1 MAEKRAAYEY
11 YVPPELRPVT
21 RKVAPFVKGV
31 NTGIAEL
38 AGFPVYLANLT
49 PKLINLLPGKQG
61 MKPFSEKP
69 LGGAQ
74 TFKDLMAAGNIDT
87 YKDLQSIPKDEYGAG
102 VTGMLSGEALLSMFP
117 VKRAVDALMAGKK
130 GKKNTLPALTAGGVD
145 LSRRD
150 FLKKAPVAVAGA
162 AMVPPVL
169 REIGEVI
176 PASGGAKAAK
186 TALSGSAI
194 IAKSRDLASQI
205 SDGMIESLL
214 KKTKKSQKLSTKELD
229 VKTAEYNKVLDD
241 LLKGKSY
248 EDLVKLPKNDLADLY
263 NQKNFSAHKGAGD
276 PLRSKK
282 YGPLLDKVFK
292 DRGIG
297 IDAQGN
303 YKKVLRNEGDPP
315 PPNLLT
321 DPNALKDAFG
331 IKRMFPSENLIK
343 KSPQQATKSIF
354 APEAKKDRQ
363 LLIVSCSNNKC
374 PDVGNM
380 KALDRYTGQ
389 LFTKMKAEGIPPNVD
404 IAILSAKHG
413 LIRSDTQ
420 IEKYDQLMTPEIRDK
435 FISDPEQMKK
445 IRDTIDGDYDKV
457 FVTGGKNYRD
467 VIDAAASDLNYEVI
481 KKKAPGLTQQAVT
494 DKLKLAKGIKV
505 DRSKPLGVQNFVKDE
520 PAYHFAFPQK
530 IPGFKDKFEKLDI
543 KKFDMDVIEAR
554 NKGYSVKYA
563 DTLGVHVGSQKAAQD
578 RFLSVTGMFDEKEI
592 GKEVGFDVKGQTYPL
607 KIDTS
612 KPFLDK
618 SGQYSKDGVWTE
630 DGLENYIQGNV
641 FNVDDKYKKIMES
654 STDPIKKFE
663 QTFVKEKTTRER
675 ELVKQFRKKLANDGF
690 TNVPYFNDY
699 EGGIKNAQGKMLK
712 KELSQIMLID
722 RPKGGEVITSKVTS
736 EPMKDGGV
744 AGLSDI
750 ARDMFKGPK
759 GIGAYQSF
767 MVG

>member
-1 MAEKRAAYEY
+1 MTDLFTERDTKKAKA
-11 YVPPELRPVT
+11 
-21 RKVAPFVKGV
+21 FVKGA
-31 NTGIAEL
+31 NTGIAQIL
-38 AGFPVYLANLT
+38 GFPVDMVNMAPLLV
-49 PKLINLLPGKQG
+49 NLLPGKQG
-61 MKPFSEKP
+61 MKPFSEDP
-69 LGGAQ
+69 VGGSQ
-74 TFKDLMAAGNIDT
+74 TFKNLMAAGNVGT
-87 YKDLQSIPKDEYGAG
+87 YKDVQSIPKDEYEAG
-102 VTGMLSGEALLSMFP
+102 ILGMLSSEALTSLIPISQL
-117 VKRAVDALMAGKK
+117 VKGLPK
-130 GKKNTLPALTAGGVD
+130 GSKTVPPKQAATGVD

-150 FLKKAPVAVAGA
+150 LLKKAGAAAVATAVSPSILKEAGDIISSPG
-162 AMVPPVL
+162 V
-169 REIGEVI
+169 
-176 PASGGAKAAK
+176 AKVGK
-186 TALSGSAI
+186 TAVSSSAI

-205 SDGMIESLL
+205 SDFMIESLI
-214 KKTKKSQKLSTKELD
+214 KKTKKGEKPSTKQLD
-229 VKTAEYNKVLDD
+229 AKTAEYNKVLDN
-241 LLKGKSY
+241 LLKGKDY
-248 EDLVKLPKNDLADLY
+248 DALIKLPKNDLADLY

-276 PLRSKK
+276 PLRSKE
-282 YGPLLDKVFK
+282 YGPLLDRVFK
-292 DRGIG
+292 DSGIG
-297 IDAQGN
+297 LDSQGN
-303 YKKVLRNEGDPP
+303 YKKLIPNDGEPDPR
-315 PPNLLT
+315 NLLANPSAF
-321 DPNALKDAFG
+321 DNAFG
-331 IKRMFPSENLIK
+331 LKMFPSEKIIK
-343 KSPQQATKSIF
+343 KMVPTGPKSIF
-354 APEAKKDRQ
+354 PTEAKKGRQ
-363 LLIVSCSNNKC
+363 LLIVSCGSNKC

-380 KALDRYTGQ
+380 KALDRYLGPV
-389 LFTKMKAEGIPPNVD
+389 FSSIRKAGVPPNVD
-404 IAILSAKHG
+404 VAILSAKHG
-413 LIRSDTQ
+413 LIRSDTP
-420 IEKYDQLMTPEIRDK
+420 IKKYDQLMTPEIRDK

-494 DKLKLAKGIKV
+494 DKLKEAKGIKV

-520 PAYHFAFPQK
+520 KAYHFAFPQK

-699 EGGIKNAQGKMLK
+699 EGGIKDAQGKMLK

-722 RPKGGEVITSKVTS
+722 RPDGGNVITSKVTA
-736 EPMKDGGV
+736 EPMEKGGV

-759 GIGAYQSF
+759 GIGAYQPF
-767 MVG
+767 MLG

>member
-1 MAEKRAAYEY
+1 MTDLFTERDTKKAKA
-11 YVPPELRPVT
+11 
-21 RKVAPFVKGV
+21 FVKGA
-31 NTGIAEL
+31 NTGIAQIL
-38 AGFPVYLANLT
+38 GFPVDMVNMAPLLV
-49 PKLINLLPGKQG
+49 NLLPGKQG
-61 MKPFSEKP
+61 MKPFSEDP
-69 LGGAQ
+69 VGGSQ
-74 TFKDLMAAGNIDT
+74 TFKNLMAVGNVGT
-87 YKDLQSIPKDEYGAG
+87 YKDVQSIPKDEYEAG
-102 VTGMLSGEALLSMFP
+102 ILGMLSSEALTSLIPISQL
-117 VKRAVDALMAGKK
+117 VKGLPK
-130 GKKNTLPALTAGGVD
+130 GSKTVPPKQAATGVD

-150 FLKKAPVAVAGA
+150 LLKKAGAAAVATAVSPSILKEAGDIISSPG
-162 AMVPPVL
+162 V
-169 REIGEVI
+169 
-176 PASGGAKAAK
+176 AKVGK

-194 IAKSRDLASQI
+194 VAKSRALASQI

-214 KKTKKSQKLSTKELD
+214 KKTKKGEKLSTKQLD

-321 DPNALKDAFG
+321 NPNAFDNAFG
-331 IKRMFPSENLIK
+331 IKKMLPSENLIK

-354 APEAKKDRQ
+354 APDAKKDRQ
-363 LLIVSCSNNKC
+363 LLIVSCSDKKC

-494 DKLKLAKGIKV
+494 DKLKEAKGIKV

-520 PAYHFAFPQK
+520 KAYHFAFPQK

-699 EGGIKNAQGKMLK
+699 EGGIKDAQGKMLK

-722 RPKGGEVITSKVTS
+722 RPKGGEVITSKVTG

>member
-1 MAEKRAAYEY
+1 MTDLFTERDKKKAKA
-11 YVPPELRPVT
+11 
-21 RKVAPFVKGV
+21 FVKGA
-31 NTGIAEL
+31 NTGIANL
-38 AGFPVYLANLT
+38 LGFPVDMVNMAPLLV
-49 PKLINLLPGKQG
+49 NLLPGKQG
-61 MKPFSEKP
+61 MKPFSEDP
-69 LGGAQ
+69 VGGSQ
-74 TFKDLMAAGNIDT
+74 TFKNLMAAGNVGT
-87 YKDLQSIPKDEYGAG
+87 YKDVQSIPKDEYEAG
-102 VTGMLSGEALLSMFP
+102 ILGMLSSEALTSLIPISQL
-117 VKRAVDALMAGKK
+117 VKGLPK
-130 GKKNTLPALTAGGVD
+130 GSKTVPPKQAATGVD

-150 FLKKAPVAVAGA
+150 LLKKAGAAAVATAVSPSILKEAGDIISSPG
-162 AMVPPVL
+162 V
-169 REIGEVI
+169 
-176 PASGGAKAAK
+176 AKVGK

-194 IAKSRDLASQI
+194 VAKSRALASQI

-214 KKTKKSQKLSTKELD
+214 KKTKKGEKLSTKQLD

-248 EDLVKLPKNDLADLY
+248 EDLIKLPKNDLADLY

-321 DPNALKDAFG
+321 NPNAFDNAFG
-331 IKRMFPSENLIK
+331 IKKMLPSENLIK

-354 APEAKKDRQ
+354 APDAKKDRQ
-363 LLIVSCSNNKC
+363 LLIVSCSDKKC

-520 PAYHFAFPQK
+520 KAYHFAFPQK

-618 SGQYSKDGVWTE
+618 SGQYSKDGIWTE

-699 EGGIKNAQGKMLK
+699 EGGIKDAQGKMLK

-722 RPKGGEVITSKVTS
+722 RPKGGEVITSKVTG

-759 GIGAYQSF
+759 GIGAYQPF
-767 MVG
+767 MLG

>member
-1 MAEKRAAYEY
+1 MTDLFTERDTKKAKA
-11 YVPPELRPVT
+11 
-21 RKVAPFVKGV
+21 FVKGA
-31 NTGIAEL
+31 NTGIAQIL
-38 AGFPVYLANLT
+38 GFPVDMVNMAPLLV
-49 PKLINLLPGKQG
+49 NLLPGKQG
-61 MKPFSEKP
+61 MKPFSEDP
-69 LGGAQ
+69 VGGSQ
-74 TFKDLMAAGNIDT
+74 TFKNLMAAGNVGT
-87 YKDLQSIPKDEYGAG
+87 YKDVQSIPKDEYGAG
-102 VTGMLSGEALLSMFP
+102 IAGMLSAEALTSLIPISQL
-117 VKRAVDALMAGKK
+117 VKGLPK
-130 GKKNTLPALTAGGVD
+130 GSKTVPPKQAATGVD

-150 FLKKAPVAVAGA
+150 LLKKAGAAAVATAVSPSILKEAGDIISSPG
-162 AMVPPVL
+162 V
-169 REIGEVI
+169 
-176 PASGGAKAAK
+176 AKVGK

-194 IAKSRDLASQI
+194 VAKSRALASQI

-214 KKTKKSQKLSTKELD
+214 KKTKKGEKLSTKQLD

-321 DPNALKDAFG
+321 NPNAFDNAFG
-331 IKRMFPSENLIK
+331 IKKMLPSENLIK

-354 APEAKKDRQ
+354 APDAKKDRQ
-363 LLIVSCSNNKC
+363 LLIVSCSDKKC

-481 KKKAPGLTQQAVT
+481 KKKAPGLTQQTVT
-494 DKLKLAKGIKV
+494 DKLKEAKGIKV

-520 PAYHFAFPQK
+520 KAYHFAFPQK

-699 EGGIKNAQGKMLK
+699 EGGIKDAQGKMLK

-722 RPKGGEVITSKVTS
+722 RPNGGDVITSKVTGRAYGK
-736 EPMKDGGV
+736 MAV
-744 AGLSDI
+744 W
-750 ARDMFKGPK
+750 RD
-759 GIGAYQSF
+759 YRT
-767 MVG
+767 

>member
-1 MAEKRAAYEY
+1 MSDLFTQRDKKKAKA
-11 YVPPELRPVT
+11 
-21 RKVAPFVKGV
+21 FVKGA
-31 NTGIAEL
+31 NTGIAQVL
-38 AGFPVYLANLT
+38 GFPVDMVNMAPLL
-49 PKLINLLPGKQG
+49 LNLLPGEQG

-69 LGGAQ
+69 VGGSQ
-74 TFKDLMAAGNIDT
+74 TFKDLMAAGNVGT
-87 YKDLQSIPKDEYGAG
+87 YKDVQSIPKDEYGAG
-102 VTGMLSGEALLSMFP
+102 ILGMLSAEALTSLIPISQL
-117 VKRAVDALMAGKK
+117 VKGLPK
-130 GKKNTLPALTAGGVD
+130 GAKTVPSKQAATGVD

-150 FLKKAPVAVAGA
+150 LLKKAGAAAVATAVSPSILKEAGDIISSPG
-162 AMVPPVL
+162 V
-169 REIGEVI
+169 
-176 PASGGAKAAK
+176 AKVGK

-194 IAKSRDLASQI
+194 IAKSRDLASQL
-205 SDGMIESLL
+205 SDGLIESLI
-214 KKTKKSQKLSTKELD
+214 TKKSRAEKLGSKGPIFDTPADTKKLTA
-229 VKTAEYNKVLDD
+229 KTAEYNKVLDD

-248 EDLVKLPKNDLADLY
+248 EDLIKLPKNDLADLY
-263 NQKNFSAHKGAGD
+263 NQKNFSAYKGAGD

-331 IKRMFPSENLIK
+331 IKRMLPSENLIK

-520 PAYHFAFPQK
+520 KAYHFAFPQK
-530 IPGFKDKFEKLDI
+530 IPGFKDKFEKIDI

-712 KELSQIMLID
+712 KEVSQIMLID
-722 RPKGGEVITSKVTS
+722 RPDGGNVITSKITA
-736 EPMKDGGV
+736 EPMEKGGV

>member
-1 MAEKRAAYEY
+1 
-11 YVPPELRPVT
+11 
-21 RKVAPFVKGV
+21 
-31 NTGIAEL
+31 
-38 AGFPVYLANLT
+38 
-49 PKLINLLPGKQG
+49 
-61 MKPFSEKP
+61 
-69 LGGAQ
+69 
-74 TFKDLMAAGNIDT
+74 
-87 YKDLQSIPKDEYGAG
+87 
-102 VTGMLSGEALLSMFP
+102 ML
-117 VKRAVDALMAGKK
+117 
-130 GKKNTLPALTAGGVD
+130 
-145 LSRRD
+145 
-150 FLKKAPVAVAGA
+150 
-162 AMVPPVL
+162 
-169 REIGEVI
+169 
-176 PASGGAKAAK
+176 
-186 TALSGSAI
+186 
-194 IAKSRDLASQI
+194 
-205 SDGMIESLL
+205 
-214 KKTKKSQKLSTKELD
+214 
-229 VKTAEYNKVLDD
+229 
-241 LLKGKSY
+241 
-248 EDLVKLPKNDLADLY
+248 
-263 NQKNFSAHKGAGD
+263 
-276 PLRSKK
+276 
-282 YGPLLDKVFK
+282 
-292 DRGIG
+292 
-297 IDAQGN
+297 
-303 YKKVLRNEGDPP
+303 
-315 PPNLLT
+315 
-321 DPNALKDAFG
+321 
-331 IKRMFPSENLIK
+331 PSENLIK

-354 APEAKKDRQ
+354 APDAKKDRQ
-363 LLIVSCSNNKC
+363 LLIVSCSDKKC

-520 PAYHFAFPQK
+520 KAYHFAFPQK

-618 SGQYSKDGVWTE
+618 SGQYSKDGIWTE

-699 EGGIKNAQGKMLK
+699 EGGIKDAQGKMLK

-722 RPKGGEVITSKVTS
+722 RPKGGEVITSKVTG